1 MRQGVEGEEGSCVRC
16 MVDMETVLLY
26 KSVQYRNFKRQYD
39 RVQRYVENTSNVCY
53 FIINYA
59 FQVNYSLSLPTK
71 IDSVKLK
78 IEAVMSSKKLS
89 KLTVTQTNF
98 SATSRPAET

>member
-1 MRQGVEGEEGSCVRC
+1 MRC

-39 RVQRYVENTSNVCY
+39 RVQRYVENTSNVFY

-59 FQVNYSLSLPTK
+59 FQVSYSLSLPTK

-78 IEAVMSSKKLS
+78 IEAVMYTKKLS
-89 KLTVTQTNF
+89 KLTVTQLN
-98 SATSRPAET
+98 SNQL

>member
-1 MRQGVEGEEGSCVRC
+1 MRC

-39 RVQRYVENTSNVCY
+39 RVQRYVENTSNVFY

-78 IEAVMSSKKLS
+78 IEAVMSTKKLS
-89 KLTVTQTNF
+89 KLTVTQLN
-98 SATSRPAET
+98 SNQL